1 MRIRVE
7 DPARVSELRDY
18 FRRLGCLA
26 FIRED
31 GLLNVYTD
39 KATEDEPAKIR
50 TWLNAWVA
58 TSEVD
63 ATIVD

>member
-26 FIRED
+26 FVRDD
-31 GLLNVYTD
+31 GLLNVYTG
-39 KATEDEPAKIR
+39 ESNDEEPTTIR
-50 TWLNAWVA
+50 TWLQAWVA
-58 TSEVD
+58 VADVD